1 MRHCHTGRICLAR
14 QPECNEDCHFDNA
27 GLEVRKIKAYPA
39 VPADIQPVPEQWHTV
54 GKIMIG
60 AVLAMI
66 TVFFSLMFFTGLYIW
81 GLIL

>member
-1 MRHCHTGRICLAR
+1 MRHCHTGRIDCPR
-14 QPECNEDCHFDNA
+14 QPECSEDCHFDNA
-27 GLEVRKIKAYPA
+27 GLEVSKIKAYPA

-54 GKIMIG
+54 GKIMIF
-60 AVLAMI
+60 AVFAMI